1 MRLSAAEADGEEKEN
16 RRLKGRTVAGVHSWM
31 YALPIVPELGGIS
44 SALRHLHPMP

>member
-1 MRLSAAEADGEEKEN
+1 MRLSAEEAGAEKEN

-31 YALPIVPELGGIS
+31 YALPIVHELKGIS